1 MANSQK
7 PESLPYLTPTQVAEK
22 FKVSPITV
30 RQWSSSGKLK
40 CVTTPGGHRRYSPED
55 IAEFAKTAGISLE
68 ALSTGPCRIMIIED
82 DSQLAHLLQE
92 FISSYD
98 DSFEVYLAEDGF
110 RAGEMLHTLKP
121 DLILLDLMMPGMNG
135 FEVCERIKRNPATR
149 NIKVVAMT
157 GFSSEHNVTR
167 ILNAGAETCL
177 KKPIDFALL
186 RDILALCNSNNPA

>member
-1 MANSQK
+1 MANSKK
-7 PESLPYLTPTQVAEK
+7 PELTAYLTPNQVAEK

-30 RQWSSSGKLK
+30 RQWSSSGKLN
-40 CVTTPGGHRRYSPED
+40 CQTTPGGHRRYSPTD
-55 IAEFAKTAGISLE
+55 IAEFAKASGISLE
-68 ALSTGPCRIMIIED
+68 ELNTGPCRIMIVED

-92 FISSYD
+92 FISSHD
-98 DSFEVYLAEDGF
+98 DTFEIYLAPDGF
-110 RAGEMLHTLKP
+110 RAGELLHTIKP

-135 FEVCERIKRNPATR
+135 FEVCERIKRNPTTR

-157 GFSSEHNVTR
+157 GFSSEHNMTR

-186 RDILALCNSNNPA
+186 RDILVKCDSQRTA